1 MQMKLTATSKFGRK
15 RATLARQREP
25 LDQPRL
31 FRFRKSI
38 AERLFAVKESRN
50 AKRLKLSKPALP
62 LIAVLEDIL
71 DQALPE
77 KNGRRN

>member
-38 AERLFAVKESRN
+38 AARLLAEKESRN

-62 LIAVLEDIL
+62 LIAILEDVL
-71 DQALPE
+71 DAHLP
-77 KNGRRN
+77 KLNGRRN